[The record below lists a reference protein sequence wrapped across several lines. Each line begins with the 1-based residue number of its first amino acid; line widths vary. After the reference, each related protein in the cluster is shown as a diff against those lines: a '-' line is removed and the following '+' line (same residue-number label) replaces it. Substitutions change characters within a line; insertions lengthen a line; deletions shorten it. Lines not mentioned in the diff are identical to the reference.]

1 MENSVDD
8 HPVKFFFE
16 IGSEFNGVFTYTVH
30 TDEKI
35 SGQYLSFAIVE
46 GYDVGE
52 IIMLELLHVD
62 IENVIV
68 GTENDIDVPYLPDF
82 TAGNHLEP
90 AVVCEF
96 ILVGKLDVFAK
107 ITDHNLEIST
117 NLQLLIQKI

>member
-1 MENSVDD
+1 MM
-8 HPVKFFFE
+8 
-16 IGSEFNGVFTYTVH
+16 IQGS
-30 TDEKI
+30 D
-35 SGQYLSFAIVE
+35 
-46 GYDVGE
+46 
-52 IIMLELLHVD
+52 VD